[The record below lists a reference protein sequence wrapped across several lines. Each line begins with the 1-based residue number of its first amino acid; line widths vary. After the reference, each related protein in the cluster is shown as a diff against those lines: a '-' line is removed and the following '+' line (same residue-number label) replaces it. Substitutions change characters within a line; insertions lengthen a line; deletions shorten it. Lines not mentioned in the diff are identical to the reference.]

1 MRKAGDKPC
10 GCQHSEPEVFQ
21 TIWKH
26 LKSDGMPDQAAN
38 HMTAEMLTHGEDFE
52 SSIEQYERNFAN
64 YKNKG
69 FNEHA
74 AQAMAVE
81 SLEDGAEQPRESM
94 RFAGSMGEDLGGFM
108 ASEDSSGEDIA
119 MMAQSMS
126 GVKPEKVYMKGQQIL

>member
-1 MRKAGDKPC
+1 MRLAGEACKCD
-10 GCQHSEPEVFQ
+10 PEVFQ

-26 LKSDGMPDQAAN
+26 LRSDGMPDQAAN
-38 HMTAEMLTHGEDFE
+38 QMTAEMLTHGEDFE
-52 SSIEQYERNFAN
+52 SSVEKYQQYEDN
-64 YKNKG
+64 YKSKG

-94 RFAGSMGEDLGGFM
+94 RFAGSMGEDLNKFIAPEG
-108 ASEDSSGEDIA
+108 ASGEEIA

-126 GVKPEKVYMKGQQIL
+126 GEKPEAVYMNGSRIY